1 MRERAAVPTALL
13 LCVLSGAAA
22 AELGGPW
29 RPGLGQ
35 SADPLTIDARDG
47 TVLPD
52 GSDLPPGR
60 GDVAT
65 GRAVYRQ
72 HCLACHGPEGKGG
85 PNGDLAGGLGTL
97 ATEAPV
103 KTVNSY
109 WPYATTVFDYVR
121 RAMPYPEPGSLA
133 DEDVYA
139 LVAYVLSLDGIVP
152 EDAVLDAERLPA
164 VVMPNRD
171 GFVEAW
177 PPR

>member
-1 MRERAAVPTALL
+1 MRERAALATLLL
-13 LCVLSGAAA
+13 LCVLCGAEA
-22 AELGGPW
+22 AELGSPW
-29 RPGLGQ
+29 RPALGE
-35 SADPLTIDARDG
+35 SADPLTIAARDG

-52 GSDLPPGR
+52 GTDLPPGR

-65 GRAVYRQ
+65 GRALYAQ
-72 HCLACHGPEGKGG
+72 HCLACHGPEGRGG

-97 ATEAPV
+97 ATETPV

-133 DEDVYA
+133 DEEVYA

-152 EDAVLDAERLPA
+152 KDAVLDAERLPA

>member
-1 MRERAAVPTALL
+1 MRERAALPALL
-13 LCVLSGAAA
+13 LLFALPVAA

-29 RPGLGQ
+29 RPALGE
-35 SADPLTIDARDG
+35 SADPVTIAAQDG

-52 GSDLPPGR
+52 GADLPPGQ

-65 GRAVYRQ
+65 GRALYLQ
-72 HCLACHGPEGKGG
+72 HCLACHGPEGRGG

-97 ATEAPV
+97 ATDAPV

-109 WPYATTVFDYVR
+109 WPHATTVFDYVR
-121 RAMPYPEPGSLA
+121 RAMPYPAPGSLA
-133 DEDVYA
+133 DEEVYA

-164 VVMPNRD
+164 VAMPNRD